1 MKYSSNNLRRISSIM
16 LIGLTTMTS
25 FAQQGENLIPNG
37 SFEATD
43 GKVKKLG
50 GITSATG
57 WTSPT
62 GMRADLFTPSKS
74 PEINTPLNVYGKED
88 AREGSNYAG
97 FTALSVGN
105 KVPRSYVMVKLDA
118 PMKKGMKYCVKF
130 YVSLAEASKYSSN
143 KIGANFSKKDFATED
158 KTSII
163 DVAHVLHP
171 DNDTKTITQQFSWE
185 EICGTY
191 TAEGGEKYMTIG
203 NFYADDK
210 TKKETNKKSKDIKAT
225 QIISAYYYLDE
236 VSVTLINDGL
246 KCDCLI
252 EETVNE
258 FSGTIYQK
266 AIILN
271 DKMTVNQKIEAQQ
284 MFFAFGKANLTPVG
298 EETLNFLLE
307 QLKANPTLKL
317 EIMGYSDKQEDSVA
331 IEKPLYADMS
341 SKRVN
346 LIYNYLTD
354 NGIAAARLISSAM
367 GSEEPNTETSENDDI
382 DLAMA
387 KNRRVFFKVR

>member
-1 MKYSSNNLRRISSIM
+1 MKYSSNNIRKISSIM
-16 LIGLTTMTS
+16 LIGLTTITS
-25 FAQQGENLIPNG
+25 FAQQGENLVPNG
-37 SFEATD
+37 GFEATD

-74 PEINTPLNVYGKED
+74 PEINAPLNGYGKED

-97 FTALSVGN
+97 FTALSPGN
-105 KVPRSYVMVKLDA
+105 KIPRSYVMVKLDA

-143 KIGANFSKKDFATED
+143 QIGANFSKKEFATDE
-158 KTSII
+158 KTII
-163 DVAHVLHP
+163 KDVAHVLRP
-171 DNDTKTITQQFSWE
+171 DNDTKTIDQQFSWE

-191 TAEGGEKYMTIG
+191 IAEGGEKYMTIG
-203 NFYADDK
+203 NFYAEDR
-210 TKKETNKKSKDIKAT
+210 TRKETSKKSKDLKVDQLIA
-225 QIISAYYYLDE
+225 AYYYLDE
-236 VSVTLINDGL
+236 VSVNLINDGL

-252 EETVNE
+252 EEDLNE

-266 AIILN
+266 AIVLN
-271 DKMTVNQKIEAQQ
+271 DKMTVTQKIEAQQ

-298 EETLNFLLE
+298 EETLKLVLE
-307 QLKANPTLKL
+307 EMKASPALKL
-317 EIMGYSDKQEDSVA
+317 EIMGHSDKQEDSVA
-331 IEKPLYADMS
+331 VEKPAYADMA

-354 NGIAAARLISSAM
+354 NGIDASRLISSAL
-367 GSEEPNTETSENDDI
+367 GSEEPNTEINENDDA
-382 DLAMA
+382 DLIMA
-387 KNRRVFFKVR
+387 KNRRIFFKVR

>member
-1 MKYSSNNLRRISSIM
+1 MKYSSNNLRKISSIM
-16 LIGLTTMTS
+16 IIGLSTLTS
-25 FAQQGENLIPNG
+25 FAQQGENLVPNG

-74 PEINTPLNVYGKED
+74 PEINAPLNGYGKED

-105 KVPRSYVMVKLDA
+105 KIPRSYVMVKLDA

-130 YVSLAEASKYSSN
+130 YVSLAEASKYASN
-143 KIGANFSKKDFATED
+143 QIGANFSKKEFATDE
-158 KTSII
+158 KTII
-163 DVAHVLHP
+163 KDVAHILHP
-171 DNDTKTITQQFSWE
+171 DNDTKTINQQFSWE
-185 EICGTY
+185 EVCGTY
-191 TAEGGEKYMTIG
+191 TAEGGEKYLTIG

-210 TKKETNKKSKDIKAT
+210 TRKETNKKSKDLKVT
-225 QIISAYYYLDE
+225 QIIAAYYYLDE

-252 EETVNE
+252 EEDVNE

-266 AIILN
+266 AIVLN
-271 DKMTVNQKIEAQQ
+271 DKMTATQKIEAQQ

-298 EETLNFLLE
+298 EETLKFILD
-307 QLKANPTLKL
+307 QMKANPDLKL
-317 EIMGYSDKQEDSVA
+317 EIMGHSDKQEDSVG
-331 IEKPLYADMS
+331 IEKPQYADMA

-346 LIYNYLTD
+346 LIYNYLSD
-354 NGIAAARLISSAM
+354 NGIATTRLISSAI
-367 GSEEPNTETSENDDI
+367 GSEEPNTEINENDDA
-382 DLAMA
+382 DLTMA

>member
-25 FAQQGENLIPNG
+25 FAQQEENLVPNG

-74 PEINTPLNVYGKED
+74 PEINTPLNGYGKED
-88 AREGSNYAG
+88 ARDGSNYAG

-171 DNDTKTITQQFSWE
+171 DNDTKTINQQFSWE

-210 TKKETNKKSKDIKAT
+210 TKKETNKKSKDIKVT

-258 FSGTIYQK
+258 FSTTIYQK
-266 AIILN
+266 AIVLN
-271 DKMTVNQKIEAQQ
+271 DKMTVTQKIEAQQ

-298 EETLNFLLE
+298 EETLNFILE
-307 QLKANPTLKL
+307 QMKANPDLKL
-317 EIMGYSDKQEDSVA
+317 EIMGHSDKQEDSVA
-331 IEKPLYADMS
+331 IEKPQYADMS

-346 LIYNYLTD
+346 LIYNFLSD
-354 NGIAAARLISSAM
+354 NGIATTRLISSAV
-367 GSEEPNTETSENDDI
+367 GSEEPNTEINENDDA
-382 DLAMA
+382 DLTMA

>member
-1 MKYSSNNLRRISSIM
+1 
-16 LIGLTTMTS
+16 
-25 FAQQGENLIPNG
+25 
-37 SFEATD
+37 
-43 GKVKKLG
+43 
-50 GITSATG
+50 
-57 WTSPT
+57 
-62 GMRADLFTPSKS
+62 
-74 PEINTPLNVYGKED
+74 
-88 AREGSNYAG
+88 
-97 FTALSVGN
+97 
-105 KVPRSYVMVKLDA
+105 
-118 PMKKGMKYCVKF
+118 MKKGMKYCVKF

-143 KIGANFSKKDFATED
+143 KIGANFSKKDFATD
-158 KTSII
+158 TKLPII

-191 TAEGGEKYMTIG
+191 IAEGGEKYMTIG

-210 TKKETNKKSKDIKAT
+210 TKKETNKKSKDSKVT
-225 QIISAYYYLDE
+225 QIPVAYYYLDE

-252 EETVNE
+252 EELVNE

-298 EETLNFLLE
+298 EEALKFVLE
-307 QLKANPTLKL
+307 QMKANPALKL
-317 EIMGYSDKQEDSVA
+317 EIMGHSDKQEDSVG
-331 IEKPLYADMS
+331 IEKPQYAEMA

-354 NGIAAARLISSAM
+354 NGIAAARLISSPM
-367 GSEEPNTETSENDDI
+367 GSEESNTESSENDDI

>member
-1 MKYSSNNLRRISSIM
+1 MI
-16 LIGLTTMTS
+16 IGLSTLTS
-25 FAQQGENLIPNG
+25 FAQQGENLVPNG

-74 PEINTPLNVYGKED
+74 PEINAPLNGYGKED

-105 KVPRSYVMVKLDA
+105 KIPRSYVMVKLDA

-130 YVSLAEASKYSSN
+130 YVSLAEASKYASN
-143 KIGANFSKKDFATED
+143 QIGANFSKKEFATDE
-158 KTSII
+158 KTII
-163 DVAHVLHP
+163 KDVAHILHP
-171 DNDTKTITQQFSWE
+171 DNDTKTINQQFSWE
-185 EICGTY
+185 EVCGTY
-191 TAEGGEKYMTIG
+191 TAEGGEKYLTIG

-210 TKKETNKKSKDIKAT
+210 TRKETNKKSKDLKVT
-225 QIISAYYYLDE
+225 QIIAAYYYLDE

-252 EETVNE
+252 EEDVNE

-266 AIILN
+266 AIVLN
-271 DKMTVNQKIEAQQ
+271 DKMTATQKIEAQQ

-298 EETLNFLLE
+298 EETLKFILD
-307 QLKANPTLKL
+307 QMKANPDLKL
-317 EIMGYSDKQEDSVA
+317 EIMGHSDKQEDSVG
-331 IEKPLYADMS
+331 IEKPQYADMA

-346 LIYNYLTD
+346 LIYNYLSD
-354 NGIAAARLISSAM
+354 NGIATTRLISSAI
-367 GSEEPNTETSENDDI
+367 GSEEPNTEINENDDA
-382 DLAMA
+382 DLTMA

>member
-1 MKYSSNNLRRISSIM
+1 M
-16 LIGLTTMTS
+16 
-25 FAQQGENLIPNG
+25 
-37 SFEATD
+37 
-43 GKVKKLG
+43 
-50 GITSATG
+50 
-57 WTSPT
+57 
-62 GMRADLFTPSKS
+62 
-74 PEINTPLNVYGKED
+74 
-88 AREGSNYAG
+88 
-97 FTALSVGN
+97 
-105 KVPRSYVMVKLDA
+105 
-118 PMKKGMKYCVKF
+118 
-130 YVSLAEASKYSSN
+130 
-143 KIGANFSKKDFATED
+143 
-158 KTSII
+158 
-163 DVAHVLHP
+163 
-171 DNDTKTITQQFSWE
+171 KTITQQFSWE

-387 KNRRVFFKVR
+387 KNIRVFFKVR